1 MKKAKMKIIPFIII
15 LAGVCLYFYQTQ
27 QVADTAMK
35 YTGNVEGKEINLTT
49 EVAGEITG
57 VQVVE
62 GENISKGDLLF
73 SVDVSDYDI
82 QLQQLKLQQE
92 IATLN
97 YDLLLDGASQEDVD
111 LATSNMNSV
120 SKQLSG
126 AERSY
131 EYAQDNYDDLKVL
144 YASGAV
150 SKTELNQSKL
160 AADQAYAAM
169 TSLQAQVDATKAS
182 LDKVL
187 AGADDQALAIAK
199 AEIELRALEIEN
211 LENTIQKGE
220 KYAPIGGMVQ
230 SVNYD
235 IGEYIAPGKTV
246 ISIINSDALSI
257 DVYIREYTLYKV
269 KVGDPVAITEGFL
282 GDKTVTGKIA
292 AISSEAEFTPKNVE
306 SKESKQEMVF
316 KTTIEVTEGQEY
328 LKPGMFVDV
337 EILAKNE

>member
-97 YDLLLDGASQEDVD
+97 YDLLLDGASQEDID

-160 AADQAYAAM
+160 AA
-169 TSLQAQVDATKAS
+169 
-182 LDKVL
+182 
-187 AGADDQALAIAK
+187 
-199 AEIELRALEIEN
+199 
-211 LENTIQKGE
+211 
-220 KYAPIGGMVQ
+220 
-230 SVNYD
+230 
-235 IGEYIAPGKTV
+235 
-246 ISIINSDALSI
+246 
-257 DVYIREYTLYKV
+257 
-269 KVGDPVAITEGFL
+269 
-282 GDKTVTGKIA
+282 
-292 AISSEAEFTPKNVE
+292 
-306 SKESKQEMVF
+306 
-316 KTTIEVTEGQEY
+316 
-328 LKPGMFVDV
+328 
-337 EILAKNE
+337 

>member
-1 MKKAKMKIIPFIII
+1 
-15 LAGVCLYFYQTQ
+15 
-27 QVADTAMK
+27 
-35 YTGNVEGKEINLTT
+35 
-49 EVAGEITG
+49 
-57 VQVVE
+57 
-62 GENISKGDLLF
+62 
-73 SVDVSDYDI
+73 
-82 QLQQLKLQQE
+82 
-92 IATLN
+92 
-97 YDLLLDGASQEDVD
+97 
-111 LATSNMNSV
+111 
-120 SKQLSG
+120 
-126 AERSY
+126 
-131 EYAQDNYDDLKVL
+131 
-144 YASGAV
+144 
-150 SKTELNQSKL
+150 
-160 AADQAYAAM
+160 
-169 TSLQAQVDATKAS
+169 
-182 LDKVL
+182 
-187 AGADDQALAIAK
+187 
-199 AEIELRALEIEN
+199 N